1 MREREE
7 KRAKEKKFAVKGEKS
22 ERGMSISQHWVVRTS
37 TGIAIL
43 FKAVTIIF
51 SLMAVTLVV
60 LLSTLGVIMSWAL
73 LPWALA
79 YLYFMWW
86 RPAHHL
92 EQGLR
97 KLDQTRM
104 VLWMASTGFHV
115 VPFLMCLFSSS
126 PLTAYLHLRM
136 GVTCTLLALP
146 SLLLVSE
153 VFVGYA
159 YFVITAEKQ
168 RLKSCIQDVDTVAAL
183 ASRTELGALRSKRHP
198 GPLSPPPSYRE
209 CCLTSQSNP
218 PRYEEIFL
226 TV

>member
-1 MREREE
+1 M
-7 KRAKEKKFAVKGEKS
+7 KGEKL

-51 SLMAVTLVV
+51 SLMAITLVV